1 MMRSVLAVIAG
12 VVAAGIIIALVEM
25 AGQQIYPL
33 PEGVNPADPE
43 SVKAAMA
50 NIPTGGL
57 LFVLLAWALGSFGG
71 GWLAARIAG
80 SFKLIKLTEQSLVNL
95 KSEGLPIDIISKLKI
110 IKDIGSA
117 KEEEEFWGILKATI
131 GDEQSVKYKLL
142 ILKHALVTNQHRV
155 LHGMIVGGIML
166 LAGIVNMAMIP
177 HPLWF
182 WVVGVLIFLPAA
194 YLGARLGIPKTA
206 G

>member
-71 GWLAARIAG
+71 GWLAARIA
-80 SFKLIKLTEQSLVNL
+80 TQS
-95 KSEGLPIDIISKLKI
+95 
-110 IKDIGSA
+110 
-117 KEEEEFWGILKATI
+117 
-131 GDEQSVKYKLL
+131 
-142 ILKHALVTNQHRV
+142 RV
-155 LHGMIVGGIML
+155 LHGIIVGGIML